1 MMSPTEPHEIP
12 PYLVTRNTAT
22 STGVSAIPRMLEN
35 DALQMAAATFPRAIE
50 VNAIEDCTVEGRQHR
65 NISPV

>member
-1 MMSPTEPHEIP
+1 MMSRTNEETP

-22 STGVSAIPRMLEN
+22 RTGVSTMPRMLEK

-50 VNAIEDCTVEGRQHR
+50 VKAIEDCTVEGRQHR
-65 NISPV
+65 NIRPA